1 MFYCSFHL
9 FLISDKRVVSK
20 TGKQFTRRKWTK
32 REMDL
37 IFTRF
42 HRQVVGSTLAGM
54 TECKRLMVDKKVVD
68 GRNWSNLKDFV
79 RNPKVKLAR
88 QTKQTIREDD

>member
-1 MFYCSFHL
+1 M
-9 FLISDKRVVSK
+9 FLISEKRVVSK
-20 TGKQFTRRKWTK
+20 TGEQFTRRKWTK

-54 TECKRLMVDKKVVD
+54 TECKRLMADKKVVD

-79 RNPKVKLAR
+79 RNLKVKLVR